1 MAPVILYAEDDP
13 DDRLLAELA
22 VEQSGIPNALVFVE
36 DGEEAL
42 EYLRGQGRYASGS
55 RGRRP
60 GVVLLDLNMPRLG
73 GRETL
78 AKMKRDPE
86 LQTIPVV
93 IFSTSSDRRDVADCY
108 QLGANTYVM
117 KPDSMSRL
125 VETMRTLASYWF
137 DVGVLPPDAG

>member
-1 MAPVILYAEDDP
+1 
-13 DDRLLAELA
+13 
-22 VEQSGIPNALVFVE
+22 
-36 DGEEAL
+36 
-42 EYLRGQGRYASGS
+42 
-55 RGRRP
+55 
-60 GVVLLDLNMPRLG
+60 
-73 GRETL
+73 
-78 AKMKRDPE
+78 MKRDPE
-86 LQTIPVV
+86 LQAIPVV